1 MIECDE
7 CGSEYPF
14 GFGKK
19 GAVSSAVKSLTTTK
33 LPLIGVFSDA

>member
-1 MIECDE
+1 MPCDE

-19 GAVSSAVKSLTTTK
+19 GVCIECLEELDEYDSPSYW
-33 LPLIGVFSDA
+33 GVL